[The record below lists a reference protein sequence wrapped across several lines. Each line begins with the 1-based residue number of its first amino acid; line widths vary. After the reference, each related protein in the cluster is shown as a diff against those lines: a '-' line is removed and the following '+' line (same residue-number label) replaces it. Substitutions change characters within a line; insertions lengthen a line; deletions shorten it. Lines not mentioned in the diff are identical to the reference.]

1 MPSVNNQIV
10 EILPHLQR
18 YGRFLARN
26 PEQADDLVQDCVERA
41 MRKADFFQ
49 DGTNLRAWMF
59 TMMRNIFVNGKRRQA
74 VAARHAE
81 GVKSH
86 AQSCCEPA
94 QFHSVLLS
102 RVQSAMEAL
111 SHEER
116 EVVMKLGVEQW
127 PYRDLVA
134 ETGSPAGTMKSRL
147 SRARGKLRKAV
158 LTVERPLVPESPIAF
173 IGEPSV

>member
-1 MPSVNNQIV
+1 MPSINDHIV
-10 EILPHLQR
+10 DILPHLRR
-18 YGRFLARN
+18 YARFLARN
-26 PEQADDLVQDCVERA
+26 PAEADDLVQDCVERA
-41 MRKADFFQ
+41 MLKADHFH

-81 GVKSH
+81 GVRSEPR
-86 AQSCCEPA
+86 SYCEPA
-94 QFHSVLLS
+94 QFQSALLS

-116 EVVMKLGVEQW
+116 EVVMRLGVEQR
-127 PYRDLVA
+127 PYEELVA

-147 SRARGKLRKAV
+147 SRARGKLRRAV
-158 LTVERPLVPESPIAF
+158 LAKERPLSE
-173 IGEPSV
+173 